1 MITDDE
7 KNEIL
12 KKAYVPEHSV
22 DLMTRLSGGE
32 PFLFRDYF
40 FCHKEDRI
48 ILIGYPLR
56 HDSSAEELDQVL
68 TEIKEIFHP
77 PNISF
82 IAREAPP
89 AATKSCQ
96 NRESDHYYTLDLNA
110 RRVTSRLDKIVI
122 RARENA
128 VFERSTELGEAHRN
142 LAQEFV
148 ARIELPPNVKELL
161 FRMWDY
167 VGRADGS
174 LVLSAWNHAG
184 KLAAFYVMD
193 MAPTEFSTYLIGCHS
208 KENFV
213 QGASDL
219 LFHEMIRLSAEANK
233 KYIHLGLGVNKGI
246 RQFKKKWGGVPSLP
260 YESCELVL
268 KKSSFWDAI
277 IGF

>member
-1 MITDDE
+1 MITDNE
-7 KNEIL
+7 KIEIL

-22 DLMTRLSGGE
+22 DLMTRLSEGE
-32 PFLFRDYF
+32 PFLFKDYF
-40 FCHKEDRI
+40 FCRKEDRI

-56 HDSSAEELDQVL
+56 RDFGAEELDEVL
-68 TEIKEIFHP
+68 TEIKERFHP

-89 AATKSCQ
+89 SVTKLCQ
-96 NRESDHYYTLDLNA
+96 NRESDHYYTLDLNI
-110 RRVTSRLDKIVI
+110 RHSRTRLEKLVTK
-122 RARENA
+122 AMENA
-128 VFERSTELGEAHRN
+128 VFEHSTELGDAHRN
-142 LAQEFV
+142 LAEEFA
-148 ARIELPPNVKELL
+148 ARVELAPNVKELL

-174 LVLSAWNHAG
+174 LVLNAWNRRG

-193 MAPTEFSTYLIGCHS
+193 MAPEEFSTYLIGCHS

-219 LFHEMIRLSAEANK
+219 LFHEMIRVSTESNK

-277 IGF
+277 MRF